1 MAISKTHVVHCRKE
15 HFDVYIGRLSKWGN
29 PFKIGKDGSRDEA
42 IQKYRPW
49 ILANP
54 ELMAQLSTELKGKKL
69 GCWCRL
75 KKRHASRFKKYPE
88 KLEREK
94 VEK

>member
-1 MAISKTHVVHCRKE
+1 MVISKTHVVHCRKE
-15 HFDVYIGRLSKWGN
+15 YFHVYIDRPSKWGI

-54 ELMAQLSTELKGKKL
+54 ELMTQLSTELIGKKL
-69 GCWCRL
+69 GW
-75 KKRHASRFKKYPE
+75 
-88 KLEREK
+88 
-94 VEK
+94 